1 MASKKETMD
10 GGEKQ
15 EEEDPS
21 EVDEKDGG
29 EEEADEAGE
38 EEENQDPVEK
48 ELAERNGDQE
58 GEEVDEGEG
67 GDEEDEGNQT
77 EEDSAQKSAKKGTR
91 REKKIE
97 AAELKSPKTPGSER
111 PTRERKMVE
120 RFKVDET
127 PRSSA
132 CKPLSIEKGQ
142 GTQLKDIPNV
152 AFKLSK
158 RKADENLQLLHTILF
173 GRKAK
178 VQTLKRH
185 IGLFSG
191 FVWAENEEKQKAKV
205 KEKIDKCTKEKLLD
219 FCDVLNIS
227 VNKASIRK
235 EEIVAKLFDFLE
247 SPRATT
253 DALLADQEKSKK
265 RKTKASASKSP
276 NSSLVTVGKSAKKQ
290 KSDSESG
297 KKQKSDTEE
306 EDGGKS
312 EPSHSEDDK
321 DDDKTVPG
329 AENEQEENELEDPT
343 DGNEPKM
350 QEVFEKVSSKRSAK
364 KDTGSSGIKSK
375 SDSKGI
381 PVKASKASGKSTQKP
396 PSSVLKKG
404 VEAESKSKMTKKQK
418 VEKESEKDTKGASS
432 SKKKSKTSTK
442 VSEKDQDDGSDKD
455 VKEPSKE
462 EMHAAVVD
470 ILKEVDFNKA
480 TLSDILKQLGKHFGL
495 DLIHRKSEVKDII
508 TEVIKNMSDDE
519 DDDGSGDDS
528 GEDEGDEA

>member
-21 EVDEKDGG
+21 EVDEKGGG
-29 EEEADEAGE
+29 EEAEEAGE
-38 EEENQDPVEK
+38 EEENQDEVEK
-48 ELAERNGDQE
+48 GLVEGNGDH
-58 GEEVDEGEG
+58 GEEADEGKG
-67 GDEEDEGNQT
+67 DDEEDEENQT
-77 EEDSAQKSAKKGTR
+77 EEDKAQKSEKKGSR
-91 REKKIE
+91 RVKKIE
-97 AAELKSPKTPGSER
+97 AKSPKTPGSER

-120 RFKVDET
+120 RFKADET

-132 CKPLSIEKGQ
+132 SKPLSIEKGQ

-178 VQTLKRH
+178 VQTLKKH

-191 FVWAENEEKQKAKV
+191 FVWSENEEKQTAKV

-227 VNKASIRK
+227 VNKASIKK

-253 DALLADQEKSKK
+253 DVLLADKEKSKK
-265 RKTKASASKSP
+265 RKTKASASISP
-276 NSSLVTVGKSAKKQ
+276 NSSLVTVGKYAKKQ
-290 KSDSESG
+290 KPDSESG

-312 EPSHSEDDK
+312 GPSHSEGDQ
-321 DDDKTVPG
+321 DDDNTIPG
-329 AENEQEENELEDPT
+329 AENEQEENELEDQT
-343 DGNEPKM
+343 DDDEPKQ
-350 QEVFEKVSSKRSAK
+350 QEVVEKVSSKRSAK
-364 KDTGSSGIKSK
+364 KDTGPSGVKSK

-381 PVKASKASGKSTQKP
+381 PVKASKASRKSTEK
-396 PSSVLKKG
+396 PSSSVSKKG

-442 VSEKDQDDGSDKD
+442 VSEKDQDDGESRDKD
-455 VKEPSKE
+455 VKKPSKE

-495 DLIHRKSEVKDII
+495 DLTHRKSEVKDII
-508 TEVIKNMSDDE
+508 TEVINAMSDDE
-519 DDDGSGDDS
+519 DSGDD
-528 GEDEGDEA
+528 EDDDA